1 MSQSPG
7 QLSTG
12 SDGISRRPSR
22 GSTTMYGATA
32 VPVRAASP
40 SMYPPSPSGSARDW
54 GTPRLPGSGT
64 PNGSFRGP
72 VPAPTVY
79 IPADLP
85 DSGTAS
91 STADHASYVESLRFL
106 EEQALA
112 TPPPKQQSKPIA
124 AVIVLI
130 LCLGAFGF
138 ELWYNWKLTGSILAP
153 IDVNPLF
160 GPAADTLIKCGAKV
174 TCLIQPPFN
183 EWWRLVSPLIL
194 HAGVIHIAT
203 NMLML
208 FNLGFQLER
217 NAGTAK
223 FILIYLLAG
232 IMSMAVSALM
242 TDYLVTVG
250 ASGALFG
257 ILGAFVAELCT
268 NCHLVTFKEG
278 MVGGLQLF
286 FSIAINLTIGCEFG
300 ACCAEHPRAG
310 ATENSPPPPSPSSN
324 PVCGQF
330 RAHWRARR
338 RHADGVRP
346 PAPQGRGRE
355 EKRAANRVQRVFLH
369 SILGHLDWGDCGG
382 VL

>member
-194 HAGVIHIAT
+194 HAG
-203 NMLML
+203 
-208 FNLGFQLER
+208 
-217 NAGTAK
+217 
-223 FILIYLLAG
+223 
-232 IMSMAVSALM
+232 
-242 TDYLVTVG
+242 
-250 ASGALFG
+250 
-257 ILGAFVAELCT
+257 
-268 NCHLVTFKEG
+268 
-278 MVGGLQLF
+278 
-286 FSIAINLTIGCEFG
+286 
-300 ACCAEHPRAG
+300 
-310 ATENSPPPPSPSSN
+310 
-324 PVCGQF
+324 
-330 RAHWRARR
+330 
-338 RHADGVRP
+338 
-346 PAPQGRGRE
+346 
-355 EKRAANRVQRVFLH
+355 
-369 SILGHLDWGDCGG
+369 
-382 VL
+382 